1 MHLWRSLLQSSK
13 DIRLLWASVF
23 LRMASFGLTN
33 QVLTLYLKELGIS
46 GDRIGIF
53 MTLTL
58 VGDAAISYLLT
69 WYADRIGRRR
79 VMIIGTIMMLLAGWV
94 FAKYLS
100 FYVLLAAAVFGVI
113 SPLGDE
119 TGPFK
124 STEEA
129 CIAHLTPHNHRP
141 EVYAFHGLFATA
153 GAALGSMA
161 SGYLVDYLHL
171 DLGHSLD
178 YAYRAVFLLYMVF
191 GVAKLVTMLMLTN
204 KCEINF
210 QDTNEREPL
219 LQSEGREQ
227 EERPAGTPEA
237 STPTFSATTKHYL
250 PRLLVIFMLDSF
262 GYGFMPQAW
271 VVYYLKVTFEVLA
284 RALGTLFFVTNA
296 VDLVSSL
303 PSAFLAK
310 AIGPAKAILS
320 TQAPAAILYIGTSFT
335 KEFDWACVVLVA
347 HYTLATMDVVPRQ
360 VLLTLL
366 MPLNE
371 LTRVMGIVNIGKTF
385 ARCIG
390 PVFTGRLAD
399 SGHLRWGFVIN
410 GLCILMADLIL
421 GLCFGGIDQEI
432 LQKQL
437 RDVDI
442 E

>member
-1 MHLWRSLLQSSK
+1 MHLWRSFLQSNR
-13 DIRLLWASVF
+13 DIRLLWVSVF

-33 QVLTLYLKELGIS
+33 QVLTLYLKELGIT
-46 GDRIGIF
+46 GDQIGLF

-79 VMIIGTIMMLLAGWV
+79 VMILGTIMMLVAGWI
-94 FAKYLS
+94 FANYLS
-100 FYVLLAAAVFGVI
+100 YYILLAAAVFGVI

-153 GAALGSMA
+153 GAALGSIA

-171 DLGHSLD
+171 DRGHSLD
-178 YAYRAVFLLYMVF
+178 FAYRAVFLLYMYF
-191 GVAKLVTMLMLTN
+191 GIAKLVTMLMLTN
-204 KCEINF
+204 KCEINY
-210 QDTNEREPL
+210 QGSNERQPL
-219 LQSEGREQ
+219 IQSEED
-227 EERPAGTPEA
+227 ERAASEGPAELGPA
-237 STPTFSATTKHYL
+237 FSATTKRYL
-250 PRLLVIFMLDSF
+250 PRLLIIFMLDSF

-284 RALGTLFFVTNA
+284 KALGTLFFVTNA

-303 PSAFLAK
+303 PSAYLAK
-310 AIGPAKAILS
+310 AIGPVKAILS
-320 TQAPAAILYIGTSFT
+320 TQAPAAMLYIGTAFT
-335 KEFDWACVVLVA
+335 NQFDWACVILVA

-390 PVFTGRLAD
+390 PLFTGRLAD
-399 SGHLRWGFVIN
+399 SGRLRWGFLIN
-410 GLCILMADLIL
+410 GLCILMADLIM
-421 GLCFGGIDQEI
+421 GLCFGGIDEEI

-437 RDVDI
+437 HDVDI